1 MRGGR
6 KAIGNLLVRP
16 CGGMVDAIDSKSIV
30 ERRARSSRARGTNQA
45 IAGPCGTVYPG
56 GMKMIAAAATALLA
70 LAAPL
75 HAQVAAE
82 PVAQRIQAD
91 MPGLL
96 AIYRDLHANPELSFQ
111 ELRTARIMADAARQA
126 GFAVTEKVGR
136 TGVVAVLRNGAGPT
150 VLIRTDMDALPVTE
164 QTGLPFA
171 SKARGLSRAGVESGI
186 MHACAHDT
194 HMTAWIETARLL
206 ATRRGAWSGTLVMIA
221 QPAEEIGEGARAMLA
236 DGLYTRFPKP
246 DYVLAFH
253 NSADLAAGVLGT
265 TRGFAMA
272 NVDSVDVLVR
282 GVGGHG
288 AAPQTTKDPIVL
300 ASAIVMRLQTLVSR
314 DQNPVDP
321 AVVTVGSFQ
330 GGTTHNIIPA
340 EVALQ
345 LTVRSYSDRTRTRLL
360 DGIRRIASGEAIASG
375 IAESAMPVV
384 TVKPGYTRATWN
396 TPDFTGR
403 MTTLLRGHFGAA
415 RVVDL
420 PPAMVG
426 EDFGEYGRA
435 DPDHIA
441 SLIFRVG
448 GVPADRIAAA
458 EREGRELP
466 SLHSPTYAPQ
476 ADAVIAAA
484 AEALTVSAMDLLRR
498 D

>member
-1 MRGGR
+1 M
-6 KAIGNLLVRP
+6 AAVALL
-16 CGGMVDAIDSKSIV
+16 G
-30 ERRARSSRARGTNQA
+30 
-45 IAGPCGTVYPG
+45 AGPS
-56 GMKMIAAAATALLA
+56 
-70 LAAPL
+70 PL
-75 HAQVAAE
+75 HAQAPAE
-82 PVAQRIQAD
+82 PLAQRIQAD

-111 ELRTARIMADAARQA
+111 ELRTARIMADAARRA

-150 VLIRTDMDALPVTE
+150 VLIRTDMDGLPVTE
-164 QTGLPFA
+164 QTGLAFA
-171 SKARGLSRAGVESGI
+171 STAKGISSAGVESGI
-186 MHACAHDT
+186 MHACGHDT

-206 ATRRGAWSGTLVMIA
+206 SARRGDWSGTLVMIA

-246 DYVLAFH
+246 DHVLAFH

-282 GVGGHG
+282 GAGGHG
-288 AAPQTTKDPIVL
+288 AAPQTAKDPVVL

-314 DQNPVDP
+314 EQNPVDP
-321 AVVTVGSFQ
+321 AVVTVGSIH
-330 GGTTHNIIPA
+330 GGATYNIIPDQ
-340 EVALQ
+340 VALQ
-345 LTVRSYSDRTRTRLL
+345 LTVRSYSDATRARLL
-360 DGIRRIASGEAIASG
+360 DGIRRIATGEAIASG
-375 IAESAMPVV
+375 IPESRMPVV
-384 TVKPGYTRATWN
+384 TVKAGHTRATWN

-403 MTTLLRGHFGAA
+403 ITTLLRDRFGAA

-435 DPDHIA
+435 DPEHIGA
-441 SLIFRVG
+441 LIFRVG
-448 GVPADRIAAA
+448 GVPAETMAAA
-458 EREGRELP
+458 QREGRELP
-466 SLHSPTYAPQ
+466 SLHSPKYAPQ

-484 AEALTVSAMDLLRR
+484 AEALTTTAMELLKRE
-498 D
+498 